1 MCNSL
6 KCFGGQVH
14 GSGAGHQT
22 SYVRKLMSLLLA
34 TAPIVFSSVLILL
47 WRQSALRAG
56 LAGLLVTVL
65 IVCFRADFQLPL
77 SEAAAALGDGLLNT
91 LNVAYVLLG
100 GVLFYRVLSAGGAL
114 EVIADA
120 VIKWIPDEIH
130 RLFAIVFGVSVF
142 FESATG
148 FGVGILVAA
157 PLFIALGYKPVQ
169 AAIIAL
175 LGQCAVPW
183 GALAIGTVIGSELSG
198 VPMERLGEL
207 AAFIGFPFILICGA
221 AAVSVAGQRWQLRHM
236 FWLVFY
242 ALIVCA
248 LLWVFSVSLSV
259 ELAGCLAGLAVVV
272 VAAVINWRQ
281 RDACNAE
288 GLGYSLLPF
297 ATLMILLLL
306 TRLVTPLRDY
316 LQSMVVRIGEHTFT
330 PLFHVGFWLLVAS
343 LLGLI
348 VLPKARQQLVS
359 LTKTALVQWSV
370 ASAAVGGFLL
380 FGHLMTAS
388 GMTALMAQSLAAT
401 VGNYYPMVVP
411 VLGGL
416 GGFLTASNTSS
427 NALFMNFQ
435 MSAAAQVNMP
445 VDVAAAVQN
454 AAGSNTTLAS
464 PGRVVFAASVA
475 GYPGAEA
482 DLLRRVLP
490 VALAGVASAVAMS
503 VLLSYS

>member
-1 MCNSL
+1 
-6 KCFGGQVH
+6 
-14 GSGAGHQT
+14 
-22 SYVRKLMSLLLA
+22 MSLLLA

-56 LAGLLVTVL
+56 LAGLLLTVL
-65 IVCFRADFQLPL
+65 IICFRADFKLPL
-77 SEAAAALGDGLLNT
+77 TEAITAIGEGLFNT
-91 LNVAYVLLG
+91 WNVAYVLLG
-100 GVLFYRVLSAGGAL
+100 GVLFYRVLNAGGAL
-114 EVIADA
+114 EVIAAA
-120 VIKWIPDEIH
+120 VIKLIPDEIH

-169 AAIIAL
+169 AAVIAL

-198 VPMERLGEL
+198 VPIERLGEL
-207 AAFIGFPFILICGA
+207 AAFIGFPFIFICGA
-221 AAVSVAGQRWQLRHM
+221 AAVSVAGQRWSVRHWV
-236 FWLVFY
+236 WLFFY
-242 ALIVCA
+242 VSLLTL
-248 LLWVFSVSLSV
+248 LLWLLSVSLSV
-259 ELAGCLAGLAVVV
+259 ELAGCLAGMAVVF

-281 RDACNAE
+281 RDTGNTA
-288 GLGYSLLPF
+288 GLGFSLLPF
-297 ATLMILLLL
+297 AVLMIFLLL
-306 TRLVTPLRDY
+306 TRLYSPMRDF
-316 LQSMVVRIGEHTFT
+316 LQSIMLHIGDHSFT
-330 PLFHVGFWLLVAS
+330 PFFHVGFWLLVAA
-343 LLGLI
+343 LVGLG
-348 VLPKARQQLVS
+348 VLPKARQTFAL
-359 LTKTALVQWSV
+359 LTKTAVVQWFF
-370 ASAAVGGFLL
+370 ASLAVGGFLL
-380 FGHLMTAS
+380 FGQLMTAS
-388 GMTALMAQSLAAT
+388 GMTALMAQSVAAI
-401 VGNYYPMVVP
+401 VGNYYSMMVP

-435 MSAAAQVNMP
+435 LSAAVQVDIP

-490 VALAGVASAVAMS
+490 VALAGVASAVIMS
-503 VLLSYS
+503 VMLSQW